1 MLGKGEV
8 VGCVHIVQDRHLLPD
23 SPSFASTQ
31 SQFRFCRCV
40 DASFVCFID
49 HLLEPVEMGK
59 ERSENES
66 RLGRGLHKQ
75 QIMTSKQVRCVVM
88 CAHIR
93 EYLSSKGLLLCKSSA
108 IAKFANE
115 SFLS

>member
-40 DASFVCFID
+40 DASFVCFFD
-49 HLLEPVEMGK
+49 LLLKPLEMGK
-59 ERSENES
+59 DRSENES
-66 RLGRGLHKQ
+66 SFGRGLHKQ
-75 QIMTSKQVRCVVM
+75 QIMTLKQVRCRCVVM
-88 CAHIR
+88 CTHIR

-108 IAKFANE
+108 IASFE
-115 SFLS
+115 SVLS